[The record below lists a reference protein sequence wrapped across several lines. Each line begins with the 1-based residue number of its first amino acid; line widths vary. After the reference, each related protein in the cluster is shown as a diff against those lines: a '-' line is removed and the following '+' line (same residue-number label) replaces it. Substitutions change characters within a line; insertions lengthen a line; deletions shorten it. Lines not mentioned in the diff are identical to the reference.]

1 MKTNEKLQ
9 EEISR
14 LKRRNEFLS
23 KQAFQW
29 LKDKNMWKAK
39 YEKQK
44 VKEAMLKAGQESEFD
59 CVNREPATGTASTS
73 EGRRS
78 KRSKQAWGHA

>member
-1 MKTNEKLQ
+1 M
-9 EEISR
+9 
-14 LKRRNEFLS
+14 LS

-29 LKDKNMWKAK
+29 LKDKNIWQAK

-44 VKEAMLKAGQESEFD
+44 VKAAILKAKQESELD
-59 CVNREPATGTASTS
+59 YVNRETDTGTTSTS

>member
-1 MKTNEKLQ
+1 
-9 EEISR
+9 
-14 LKRRNEFLS
+14 
-23 KQAFQW
+23 
-29 LKDKNMWKAK
+29 MWQAK

-44 VKEAMLKAGQESEFD
+44 VKAAMLKVKQESKFD
-59 CVNREPATGTASTS
+59 CLNRETEIGIASTS